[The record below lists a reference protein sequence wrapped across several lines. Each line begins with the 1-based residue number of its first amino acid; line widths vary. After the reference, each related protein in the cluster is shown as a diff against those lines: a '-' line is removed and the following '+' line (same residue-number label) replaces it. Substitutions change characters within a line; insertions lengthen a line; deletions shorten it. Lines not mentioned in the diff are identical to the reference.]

1 MAVLIP
7 AFSSCSQRMT
17 SGERRFAQ
25 RLEEKLDEDY
35 LLWYDVPIGNK
46 RLRPDFVILHPSR
59 GLFVLEVKDW
69 KLNTLRSVN
78 PDRVTL
84 LVDGQET
91 EVTHPLEQARKYL
104 LETVN
109 CLKRDPLLKQA
120 EGRYRGSLVFPYSYG
135 AVLTNITRQQLESI
149 EGFQEVFEP
158 HLIICQ
164 DEMYESVDA
173 GKFQEQLWNLCT
185 YEFGEPLTS
194 TQIDRVRWHI
204 FPEVRISAPQ
214 QSESTHSEEVEEQ
227 VAIPDIIRVMDIQ
240 QEQLARS
247 LGDGHRV
254 IHGVAGSGKTLI
266 LAYRCEFLVQQTTK
280 PILVLCFNVSLAAKL
295 RHMLHEKGIGS
306 DRVTVCNF
314 HRWCSDQLWQHRIQ
328 KPSYNQFRGE
338 AYPKELVRR
347 VIEAVDQGRIPAGR
361 YGAVMIDEGHDF
373 EPEWLKLVVQMVDP
387 ETKSL
392 LLLYDD
398 AQNIYETPGKKFS
411 LSSVG
416 IEARGRTKILK
427 INYRNTQDVLNL
439 AYEFAREV
447 MMPTSNPD
455 EDIPVLV
462 EPESAGR
469 RGSKPQLIRLPSFRK
484 ETEYL
489 IDRAKSFNAQG
500 IAWNEMAIVY
510 RSKFMGENIYSEFE
524 QVGIPIEWVNQ
535 DSESRNYDPAAQSIK
550 LVTMHSS
557 KGLEFP
563 VVFVPGV
570 GFMPT
575 RDRSPEEEARLLY
588 VAMTR
593 AIDELV
599 MTCDRESEFTQ
610 RVQIALARV

>member
-1 MAVLIP
+1 MAILIP
-7 AFSSCSQRMT
+7 SFSSCSQRMT
-17 SGERRFAQ
+17 NGERRFAQ

-46 RLRPDFVILHPSR
+46 RLHPDFIVLHPNR
-59 GLFVLEVKDW
+59 GLIVLEVKDW
-69 KLNTLRSVN
+69 KLDTIRNVA
-78 PDRVTL
+78 PDRVTIL
-84 LVDGQET
+84 TKGREKQVK
-91 EVTHPLEQARKYL
+91 HPLEQARNYAL
-104 LETVN
+104 TIASELEE
-109 CLKRDPLLKQA
+109 DPFLRQVD
-120 EGRYRGSLVFPYSYG
+120 GRYQGNLAFPYSYG
-135 AVLTNITRQQLESI
+135 VVFTNITRKQFEAT
-149 EGFQEVFEP
+149 EGLRLGFKSNLV
-158 HLIICQ
+158 ICQ
-164 DEMYESVDA
+164 DEIYESVDA
-173 GKFQEQLWNLCT
+173 GEFQQRLWDLCT
-185 YEFGEPLTS
+185 YQFGEPLTPV
-194 TQIDRVRWHI
+194 QMDRIRWHL
-204 FPEVRISAPQ
+204 FPDVRIPGLLA
-214 QSESTHSEEVEEQ
+214 
-227 VAIPDIIRVMDIQ
+227 VMDIQ
-240 QEQLARS
+240 QEQIARS
-247 LGDGHRV
+247 LGEGHRI

-266 LAYRCEFLVQQTTK
+266 LAYRCEILVQETEK
-280 PILVLCFNVSLAAKL
+280 PILILCFNVSLAAKL
-295 RHMLHEKGIGS
+295 RQMLHEKGIDS
-306 DRVTVCNF
+306 DRITVSHF

-416 IEARGRTKILK
+416 VEARGRTKILK
-427 INYRNTQDVLNL
+427 VNYRNTQDVLNL

-447 MMPTSNPD
+447 MMPTSNAD

-524 QVGIPIEWVNQ
+524 QVGIPIEWVNR
-535 DSESRNYDPAAQSIK
+535 DSESRNYAPTAQSIK

-599 MTCDRESEFTQ
+599 MTCDRESEFVQ
-610 RVQIALARV
+610 RVQVAINRI

>member
-1 MAVLIP
+1 MAILIP
-7 AFSSCSQRMT
+7 SFSSCSQRMT
-17 SGERRFAQ
+17 NGERRLAQ

-35 LLWYDVPIGNK
+35 LLWYDVPIGDK
-46 RLRPDFVILHPSR
+46 RWYPDFIILHPSR
-59 GLFVLEVKDW
+59 GLIVLEVKDW
-69 KLNTLRSVN
+69 KLETIKNVN
-78 PDRVTL
+78 PEQSNRVTL
-84 LVDGQET
+84 RVDGYEKN
-91 EVTHPLEQARKYL
+91 VKHPLDQARNYVLKL
-104 LETVN
+104 AKCLEKDSFLRQSDGKFLGN
-109 CLKRDPLLKQA
+109 LA
-120 EGRYRGSLVFPYSYG
+120 FPYSYG
-135 AVLTNITRQQLESI
+135 VVLPNITRQQFESA
-149 EGFQEVFEP
+149 EGLSASFKSNLV
-158 HLIICQ
+158 ICK

-173 GKFQEQLWNLCT
+173 GEFQKRLWDLCT
-185 YEFGEPLTS
+185 YQFGEPLTPI
-194 TQIDRVRWHI
+194 QVDRVRWHI
-204 FPEVRISAPQ
+204 FPDVRIPRLLA
-214 QSESTHSEEVEEQ
+214 
-227 VAIPDIIRVMDIQ
+227 VMDLE
-240 QEQLARS
+240 QERIARS
-247 LGDGHRV
+247 LGEGHRI

-266 LAYRCEFLVQQTTK
+266 LAYRCEILAQETEK
-280 PILVLCFNVSLAAKL
+280 PILILCFNVSLAAKL
-295 RHMLHEKGIGS
+295 RKMLHEKGIDS
-306 DRVTVCNF
+306 DRITVSHF
-314 HRWCSDQLWQHRIQ
+314 HRWCGDQLWQHRIQ

-447 MMPTSNPD
+447 MMPTSNAD

-510 RSKFMGENIYSEFE
+510 RSKFMGENIYSGFE
-524 QVGIPIEWVNQ
+524 QVGIPVEWVNR

-599 MTCDRESEFTQ
+599 MTCDRESEFTR
-610 RVQIALARV
+610 RVQKALARV